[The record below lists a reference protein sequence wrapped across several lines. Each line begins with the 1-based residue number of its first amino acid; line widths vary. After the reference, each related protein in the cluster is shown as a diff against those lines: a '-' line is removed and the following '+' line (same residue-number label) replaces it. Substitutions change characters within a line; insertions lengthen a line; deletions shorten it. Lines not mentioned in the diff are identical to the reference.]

1 MEKTGFKVKK
11 TSSIGG
17 ILRRIAIFVL
27 VAAAAGTGIWYLLPK
42 AEKTPETTV
51 QELPPPADIP
61 VPAPAP
67 EPAPMQETET
77 LTISTA
83 SRETPVPAEDP
94 ETVVEKKP
102 VTPAEKPVVTPAAEP
117 PRKGIAH
124 ATDPAD
130 EEPYN
135 APDLVPEAEFTS
147 RLAAIR
153 TAGNIQEAM
162 TKLQALLKET
172 AFASPQFREAA
183 LLLNEYNRSQQS
195 GSVKR
200 TVYVVK
206 PGDSLIR
213 LARKFHR
220 PTVRLA
226 AENGLAA
233 DAMLKIGQKLQ
244 VPETAESWSIRISK
258 RARLLRLYRGRE
270 LFAVYEVGIGRRD
283 LTPEGSFILRET
295 VENPPY
301 PLPSGGMAAPGSPEN
316 QLGPCWLGLGDSKLR
331 STGYGI
337 HGTPDESSVTRN
349 LSAGCVRMR
358 NKEVLELRSRV
369 PVGTPVI
376 IEN

>member
-1 MEKTGFKVKK
+1 MEKSGFKVKK
-11 TSSIGG
+11 ASTVGG
-17 ILRRIAIFVL
+17 TLRRIAIFVL

-42 AEKTPETTV
+42 AEKALEKKV
-51 QELPPPADIP
+51 QELPPDIP
-61 VPAPAP
+61 APLPAP
-67 EPAPMQETET
+67 EPTPVQEAES
-77 LTISTA
+77 LPLSTA

-94 ETVVEKKP
+94 ETIVEKKP
-102 VTPAEKPVVTPAAEP
+102 VTPAEKTVVTPAAEP

-135 APDLVPEAEFTS
+135 APDLVPAAEFTS
-147 RLAAIR
+147 RLTAIR
-153 TAGNIQEAM
+153 TAGNTPEAM

-195 GSVKR
+195 GSAKR

-213 LARKFHR
+213 LARKFHL

-244 VPETAESWSIRISK
+244 VPETAGSWSIRINK
-258 RARLLRLYRGRE
+258 RSQ
-270 LFAVYEVGIGRRD
+270 IGRA
-283 LTPEGSFILRET
+283 SCRE
-295 VENPPY
+295 
-301 PLPSGGMAAPGSPEN
+301 
-316 QLGPCWLGLGDSKLR
+316 
-331 STGYGI
+331 
-337 HGTPDESSVTRN
+337 
-349 LSAGCVRMR
+349 
-358 NKEVLELRSRV
+358 RV
-369 PVGTPVI
+369 
-376 IEN
+376 